1 MRNKIGKKSSG
12 EPLKKGGEVGTTPSM
27 GMPQSCIFV
36 CGGLWEDGKV
46 IIWTNT
52 WGTGFVVRICKIFFG
67 LVFVKQIYD

>member
-36 CGGLWEDGKV
+36 CGGL
-46 IIWTNT
+46 
-52 WGTGFVVRICKIFFG
+52 
-67 LVFVKQIYD
+67 